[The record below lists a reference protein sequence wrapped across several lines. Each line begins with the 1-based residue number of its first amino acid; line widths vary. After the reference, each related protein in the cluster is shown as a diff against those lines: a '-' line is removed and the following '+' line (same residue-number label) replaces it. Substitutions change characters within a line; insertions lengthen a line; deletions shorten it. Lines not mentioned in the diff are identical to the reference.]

1 MNIWQIQL
9 ISLGGYSMEIKIVNE
24 DKKQFIDLLLLADE
38 QESMIDKYLE
48 RGELFALY
56 DNELKSIC
64 VVTSEGS
71 DTCELKNIATYEKWH
86 GMGYGSKLIQYIS
99 AFYKDKYKEMLV
111 GTGDIPSIIQFYEKN
126 GFYLSHRIDN
136 FFIDNYDHPI
146 FENGVQLVDM
156 VYLKKEL

>member
-1 MNIWQIQL
+1 
-9 ISLGGYSMEIKIVNE
+9 MEIKIVNE

-48 RGELFALY
+48 RGKLFALY

-64 VVTSEGS
+64 VVTCESS

-99 AFYKDKYKEMLV
+99 AFYKDKYKYMIV
-111 GTGDIPSIIQFYEKN
+111 GTGDVPSSRHFYEKN
-126 GFYLSHRIDN
+126 GFILSHRIHN
-136 FFIDNYDHPI
+136 FFIDNYDHLM
-146 FENGVQLVDM
+146 FEDGVQLVDM
-156 VYLKKEL
+156 IYLKKEL

>member
-1 MNIWQIQL
+1 
-9 ISLGGYSMEIKIVNE
+9 MEIKIVNE

-38 QESMIDKYLE
+38 QESMIDKYLV